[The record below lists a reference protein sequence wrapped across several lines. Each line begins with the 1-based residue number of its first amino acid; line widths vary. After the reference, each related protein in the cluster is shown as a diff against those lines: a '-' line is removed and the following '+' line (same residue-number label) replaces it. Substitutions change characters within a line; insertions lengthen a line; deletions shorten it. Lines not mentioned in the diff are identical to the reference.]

1 MRIEQLDFADDE
13 TMLACHQVYLAA
25 HDSDLPDGPWF
36 AARAFSGWMRVG
48 WNNEPREIWTARI
61 PDADPDGDRAVTGW
75 FRLILPVRENR
86 DRAALDLIVHPG
98 QRRHGTGRALL
109 RHAVK
114 RAFANDRSTLISS
127 SLEGSPGEAFARAAG
142 ASHALTGVNRVQQLR
157 ALPPLADLRAVAG
170 QAAAGYR
177 LISWTG
183 VVPDTYLD
191 GVAAVFNALGDAPRS
206 AGSEPTQW
214 DAERVREDENGL
226 FHEYGHRSYSIAAL
240 TKTSGEMAALTQV
253 FVDPEIPAWGLQG
266 MTAVA
271 RQHRGHR
278 LGLLVKLAMLDLLA
292 EAEPGLERIG
302 TENAESNA
310 YMIAVN
316 EAIGYRISGPS
327 FTRWKLDV
335 AQS

>member
-1 MRIEQLDFADDE
+1 MRIERLDFADNE

-25 HDSDLPDGPWF
+25 HDSDLPDDPWF
-36 AARAFSGWMRVG
+36 AAQAFSGWMRMG
-48 WNNEPREIWTARI
+48 WNAEPREIWTAR
-61 PDADPDGDRAVTGW
+61 APDGNGAVTGW
-75 FRLILPVRENR
+75 FRLLLPDRENR
-86 DRAALDLIVHPG
+86 DRAALDLIVHPEK
-98 QRRHGTGRALL
+98 RRRGTGRALL
-109 RHAVK
+109 RHALN
-114 RAFANDRSTLISS
+114 RAIANDRSTLTGS
-127 SLEGSPGEAFARAAG
+127 SLEGPPGETFARAAG
-142 ASHALTGVNRVQQLR
+142 ATHALTGVNRVQHLR
-157 ALPPLADLRAVAG
+157 PLPPLADLRATAE

-191 GVAAVFNALGDAPRS
+191 GVAAIFNALGDAPRS

-214 DAERVREDENGL
+214 DAQRVLEDINNL
-226 FHEYGHRSYSIAAL
+226 FPEFGHRGYSVAAL
-240 TKTSGEMAALTQV
+240 SETSGEMAALTQV
-253 FVDPEIPAWGLQG
+253 FVDPEIPSWGLQG

-292 EAEPGLERIG
+292 EAEPDLERIG

-327 FTRWKLDV
+327 TTRWKLDLG
-335 AQS
+335 QS